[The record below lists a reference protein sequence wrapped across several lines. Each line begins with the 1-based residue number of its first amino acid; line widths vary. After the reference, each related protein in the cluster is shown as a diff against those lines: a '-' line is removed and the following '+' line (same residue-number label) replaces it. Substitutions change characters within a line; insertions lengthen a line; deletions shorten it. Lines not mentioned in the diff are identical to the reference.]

1 MTNAVLR
8 AAFCVLVLAGCAR
21 DGERAEEPTPDP
33 EAIDLDGGNLL
44 NLARG
49 ASVVS
54 RTAELTL
61 ESSAVHA
68 IDGDWRT
75 IWKSPGGG
83 TDQTFVFSL
92 PARSRIDRVGV
103 TTSLNAPDAPQFVSF
118 EASDDGLAWRDVG
131 TVAVELHRDPTL
143 ISVKPFEAS
152 YLRAHT
158 DENFDYYTTVR
169 SFVALGKEIAPVKQP
184 SIAGCWTINGMP
196 SRFIQRGS
204 SIAGVIGTD
213 RPMYVSGATDGR
225 ALRLMWLRGAQWGP
239 AMVTLEPQRRALSGV
254 RWHERVLPF
263 NSGDGWF
270 GTPGSASCND
280 IAMDEKLI
288 ETQIAA
294 RILQRAGKWVA
305 YGDSAFDTLEALI
318 RRSPSQH
325 FRIVTPAAARLE
337 IVRAALQARG
347 VDLTRVEFAVVA
359 PQTINEP
366 QRVIADGVELH
377 AR

>member
-1 MTNAVLR
+1 MNAVLR
-8 AAFCVLVLAGCAR
+8 AACCVLVLAGCAR
-21 DGERAEEPTPDP
+21 NGERSQGLAPDP

-61 ESSAVHA
+61 ENSAAHA
-68 IDGDWRT
+68 IDGEWRT
-75 IWKSPGGG
+75 FWKSPGGG

-103 TTSLNAPDAPQFVSF
+103 ITSPNAPDAPQFVSF

-131 TVAVELHRDPTL
+131 TVAIEPHRDPRL
-143 ISVKPFEAS
+143 IAVKPFEAN
-152 YLRAHT
+152 YLRTHT

-213 RPMYVSGATDGR
+213 RPMYVSGGTDGR
-225 ALRLMWLRGAQWGP
+225 ALRLMWLRGPMWGP
-239 AMVTLEPQRRALSGV
+239 AMVTLDPRRAALSGV
-254 RWHERVLPF
+254 RWHERVDPLT
-263 NSGDGWF
+263 SGDGWF
-270 GTPGSASCND
+270 GTPGSASCDD
-280 IAMDEKLI
+280 IAMEEKLI

-305 YGDSAFDTLEALI
+305 YGDSAFDTLEALL
-318 RRSPSQH
+318 RRSPSQQ
-325 FRIVTPAAARLE
+325 FRIVASNAARLE
-337 IVRAALQARG
+337 TVRSALQARG
-347 VDLTRVEFAVVA
+347 VDLARVELTVVA
-359 PQTINEP
+359 ARRTNEP
-366 QRVIADGVELH
+366 QRAIADGVELH